1 MQKNKALKQ
10 TERKKK
16 ITPNLASYSQQKMK
30 TKNKHMKTE
39 LHKLAKKM
47 QTACFML
54 LSIGYLQAQDILV
67 AEYNFEADGQ
77 GWIHQALTSTG
88 GLTAN
93 PSGGHLTSANP
104 LLNFAPAGGTGS
116 YRHNTPI
123 DAGSWWMRS
132 PGINLTAGKEY
143 YVKFAVRLAGF
154 TASANQR
161 VQVRMGTNTQ
171 INNVGTIILSSQTLP
186 SSAGSTYIEYTTGI
200 YTAAITGL
208 HYFSLC
214 DFYSNNQGWA
224 CYYDGVRLF
233 EVAPPANTWEGDV
246 SNDWNNA
253 SNWSNNAVPVA
264 SDLVVIPQVSSPNV
278 YPLIS
283 GASTS
288 VSSLTI
294 ESNAILTVSGDASLS
309 VSGDLINDG
318 TMNVNS
324 GGVLLQTGSSTAS
337 GSGTYN
343 IQRQLPGS
351 NLGFRFMGSSLKDLP
366 VNSITGV
373 TPSGP
378 DGGQVTPMPNCNPNF
393 VASGSPYGNILEL
406 RENPTSVLSNCAQ
419 SLWHVKS
426 AGNFE
431 NGRGYAIRAQGG
443 QTLTFTG
450 TEINN
455 GPVNISG
462 LTRQPGTIIDHIS
475 DEVSRGWH
483 MFSNPYPSPIV
494 ITGSTQLEPAGID
507 GQIQLFNS
515 ATGTWIAP
523 APPSTPVTIAPGQA
537 FQIRKTTVGGTAS
550 FTFTNDMRVAN
561 VGAQFFSENNWYE
574 HLLNISLFGNGFTDE
589 TKIFFN
595 QHATTGFDPKWDA
608 NKLLGPVDHPA
619 LFTVAAAERMS
630 YNGLPPLNEPI
641 SVNMNFYPGTAGT
654 YTLYFDDL
662 HSFPA
667 TAMIYLEDKKT
678 GVWTNLRNQHTYAFH
693 SNITDDIKRFVVHF
707 EPGLEITATGET
719 CSRNDGKLNI
729 MNPSNETWQLNLSG
743 TGVNRDLIL
752 QQGMNEITDLPYG
765 VYNLSLQNNSFL
777 TTTEAVINESVA
789 LDAAFELTTQ
799 DDLIVPMNELEARV
813 LNPQE
818 NVEYTWLLNDLYVG
832 EGQVLGFAVAEA
844 GVYNLV
850 LKANKADC
858 QTINAMSFT
867 AEGTTSIQESF
878 INHKDLRA
886 FPNPSSNIVT
896 VLWSG
901 QEKFENVL
909 ITNLAGRK
917 QLELNISGRL
927 QGNQVQIDVTQLNE
941 GVYMLNLVSNG
952 VIKTVSIVVTR

>member
-1 MQKNKALKQ
+1 MKSIKQHTVLSMLVGIMTIFNFNHLK
-10 TERKKK
+10 
-16 ITPNLASYSQQKMK
+16 
-30 TKNKHMKTE
+30 
-39 LHKLAKKM
+39 
-47 QTACFML
+47 
-54 LSIGYLQAQDILV
+54 AQDILV
-67 AEYNFEADGQ
+67 AEYNFEADAQ
-77 GWIHQALTSTG
+77 GWISQARTSTG
-88 GLTAN
+88 GITTN

-104 LLNFAPAGGTGS
+104 ALNFAPAGGSGS
-116 YRHNTPI
+116 YRHNTPTA
-123 DAGSWWMRS
+123 AGSWWMRS

-161 VQVRMGTNTQ
+161 VQVRIGTNTQ
-171 INNVGTIILSSQTLP
+171 INNVGPIILPSQNLP
-186 SSAGSTYIEYTTGI
+186 SSAATTYIEYTTGI

-208 HYFSLC
+208 HYFSLS
-214 DFYSNNQGWA
+214 DFYSNNQGWS

-253 SNWSNNAVPVA
+253 SNWSNNAVPA
-264 SDLVVIPQVSSPNV
+264 SSDLVVIPQLTSPNV
-278 YPLIS
+278 YPVIS

-294 ESNAILTVSGDASLS
+294 ESNAILTISGNASLS
-309 VSGDLINDG
+309 VSGDLTNDG

-351 NLGFRFMGSSLKDLP
+351 NLGFRFMGSPINNLP
-366 VNSITGV
+366 VNGIAGIVPT
-373 TPSGP
+373 GP
-378 DGGQVTPMPNCNPNF
+378 DGGQVAPVPGCNPNF
-393 VASGSPYGNILEL
+393 VAAGSPYGNILEL
-406 RENPTSVLSNCAQ
+406 IENPATVLSNCAQ

-426 AGNFE
+426 SGNFV
-431 NGRGYAIRAQGG
+431 NAQGYAIRAQGG
-443 QTLTFTG
+443 QTLTFSG

-455 GPVNISG
+455 GPVSISG
-462 LTRQPGTIIDHIS
+462 LTRQTGTIIDHIS

-483 MFSNPYPSPIV
+483 MLSNPYPSPIV

-537 FQIRKTTVGGTAS
+537 FQVRKTAVGGTAS
-550 FTFTNDMRVAN
+550 FTFTNAMRVAN

-574 HLLNISLFGNGFTDE
+574 HLLNISLSGNGFTDE

-608 NKLLGPVDHPA
+608 NKLLGPVDHPT

-630 YNGLPPLNEPI
+630 YNGLPSLNEPI

-654 YTLYFDDL
+654 YSLYFDDL

-678 GVWTNLRNQHTYAFH
+678 GVWTNLRNQHTYVFH
-693 SNITDDIKRFVVHF
+693 SDITDDIKRFVVHF
-707 EPGLEITATGET
+707 EPGLEIAATGET

-729 MNPSNETWQLNLSG
+729 LNPSNETWQLNLSG

-752 QQGMNEITDLPYG
+752 LQGMNEITDLPFG
-765 VYNLSLQNNSFL
+765 IYNLSLQNNGFL
-777 TTTEAVINESVA
+777 TTVEAVINESIA
-789 LDAAFELTTQ
+789 LDAAFELTSQ

-813 LNPQE
+813 LNPQA

-832 EGQVLGFAVAEA
+832 EGQVLGFAVADA

-850 LKANKADC
+850 LKAKKAAC

-909 ITNLAGRK
+909 ITDLTGRK

-927 QGNQVQIDVTQLNE
+927 QGNQVQIDISQLNE
-941 GVYMLNLVSNG
+941 GIYMLNLVSAG
-952 VIKTVSIVVTR
+952 VIKTVSIVVAR